1 MYMYVSMYVCVCEY
15 VLCVCKSA
23 LANPVYVSV
32 YVSMYVYVC
41 MYVCVC
47 KSGLVDPVAVQEV
60 WTCMRVCEYVCLCVF
75 MSDVCVCM

>member
-41 MYVCVC
+41 M
-47 KSGLVDPVAVQEV
+47 
-60 WTCMRVCEYVCLCVF
+60 CM
-75 MSDVCVCM
+75 